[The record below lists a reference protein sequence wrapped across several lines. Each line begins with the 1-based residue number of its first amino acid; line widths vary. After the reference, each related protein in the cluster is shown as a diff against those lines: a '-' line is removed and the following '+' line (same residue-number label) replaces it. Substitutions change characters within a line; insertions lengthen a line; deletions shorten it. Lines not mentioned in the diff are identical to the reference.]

1 MFTDSKVAVSVG
13 IGPEGESFGITVDI
27 RVLIPGLELSQ
38 AQALVERTHQ
48 LCPYS
53 KAVAGNVV
61 FGFGS
66 NGSCPKTICVC
77 GGKGTMYPC
86 PHKHAGLRLI
96 FSPGVFL
103 VDEFLDRA
111 NERSQPRGFHRG

>member
-1 MFTDSKVAVSVG
+1 MSVG

-53 KAVAGNVV
+53 KAVAGNVPV
-61 FGFGS
+61 S
-66 NGSCPKTICVC
+66 VSAVTD
-77 GGKGTMYPC
+77 
-86 PHKHAGLRLI
+86 L
-96 FSPGVFL
+96 S
-103 VDEFLDRA
+103 
-111 NERSQPRGFHRG
+111 